1 MVDRWIEGNLQK
13 SQFDLINVNVGLFVI
28 KKNVGLIP
36 CRNGWLDQVVLV
48 IYFEGPYAMV
58 IIVY

>member
-28 KKNVGLIP
+28 KKKRWINTMQKWMVGPSCSSHL
-36 CRNGWLDQVVLV
+36 
-48 IYFEGPYAMV
+48 F
-58 IIVY
+58 